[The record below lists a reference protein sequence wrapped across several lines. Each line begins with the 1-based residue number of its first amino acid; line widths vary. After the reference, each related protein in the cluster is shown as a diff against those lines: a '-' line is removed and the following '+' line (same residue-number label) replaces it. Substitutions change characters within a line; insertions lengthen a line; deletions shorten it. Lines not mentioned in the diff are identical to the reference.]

1 MPLIAAACFI
11 LTVALGY
18 WIFSAAPEPP
28 PYSPLELRRQALAG
42 RKKAVYEN
50 LKDLHFEHLAGKLSA
65 ADFDRT
71 RAMLEAE
78 AAAVVAELQAVEW
91 QLHPPASAAAAPSA
105 PPAPAPS
112 APAPPAPAQ

>member
-18 WIFSAAPEPP
+18 WIFTATPEPP
-28 PYSPLELRRQALAG
+28 PYSPLEVRRQALAE

-78 AAAVVAELQAVEW
+78 AAAVIAELQAVEW
-91 QLHPPASAAAAPSA
+91 QLHPPATA
-105 PPAPAPS
+105 PPPAQ
-112 APAPPAPAQ
+112 PAPPAQPQ

>member
-28 PYSPLELRRQALAG
+28 PYSPLEVRRQALAE

-71 RAMLEAE
+71 RTMLETE

-91 QLHPPASAAAAPSA
+91 QLHPA
-105 PPAPAPS
+105 APAPHPP
-112 APAPPAPAQ
+112 AQAPPV